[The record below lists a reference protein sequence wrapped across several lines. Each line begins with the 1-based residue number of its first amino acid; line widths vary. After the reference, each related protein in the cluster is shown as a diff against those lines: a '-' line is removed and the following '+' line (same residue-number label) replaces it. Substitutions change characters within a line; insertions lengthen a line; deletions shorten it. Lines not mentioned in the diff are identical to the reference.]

1 MTYDCSVL
9 GINAPE
15 KPSDAWRNMER
26 VTTDEEGREITREPY
41 QIRTFQ
47 ILGSGFPLGSYRPQH
62 PDTMKQIVKWAFE
75 GVTKNNSP
83 AVVGAMRASAEDGGN
98 KRMFPWAVDQNLGS
112 ESWTWPSM
120 PLCKQKLIDVEMFD
134 PQSQY
139 FKRGGH
145 MPLMVFVGGHN
156 QQRRTK
162 GACERRERRAEQRGW
177 GAERRERR
185 AEQRG
190 WGAEQR
196 GWKGGSRGNDWSR
209 GSADTCGDGADR
221 RGWQDWRGAWSS
233 DANDN
238 WQGAWNSD
246 DKAWSSDDNENWQG
260 AWNSDDYW
268 WGASWWGAWSN
279 R

>member
-1 MTYDCSVL
+1 
-9 GINAPE
+9 
-15 KPSDAWRNMER
+15 
-26 VTTDEEGREITREPY
+26 
-41 QIRTFQ
+41 
-47 ILGSGFPLGSYRPQH
+47 
-62 PDTMKQIVKWAFE
+62 
-75 GVTKNNSP
+75 
-83 AVVGAMRASAEDGGN
+83 
-98 KRMFPWAVDQNLGS
+98 MFPWAVDQNLGS

-145 MPLMVFVGGHN
+145 MPLMVFVGSHN

-162 GACERRERRAEQRGW
+162 GACERRERRAEQRGY
-177 GAERRERR
+177 GAEK
-185 AEQRG
+185 
-190 WGAEQR
+190 R
-196 GWKGGSRGNDWSR
+196 GWKDWSRGNDWSR
-209 GSADTCGDGADR
+209 GSADTRGDGADW